1 MPLESGTYVSDLVA
15 TNPAGSDEKKFGD
28 DHLRLIKSCVK
39 ATLPDGDHKI
49 RDVRAIAISADT
61 TVTVGAHDDA
71 YLSVDTSTA
80 TITLTVDD
88 SASRAWVFF
97 YKQTAGSNGITIKR
111 QSDSATMSTLASGLV
126 IVNGT
131 DISVITEPPDGSITP
146 AKIDSSQDYTF
157 GIVYGDAFVSAKNA
171 SNANEGG
178 RVALEPPTS
187 AVTLDT
193 ASKWNAMVG
202 IYTDGSSEDFFK
214 FPWKDSS
221 GTWRSYKLPLNT
233 GGYVWA
239 DDNFAARIAALT
251 ANASPTGTESVA
263 CDDGQRVTIKDI
275 AGFAFANPDFTS
287 GALSIDTSTTGII
300 TVAHGLGSTPSFV
313 IGKVVCNT
321 AELGYSVGDVFWFIY
336 TYAYVSANK
345 GYHVTADATNIYFAD
360 GMNGFYVVD
369 KSTATMSGITSAN
382 WDLYLLAWR

>member
-39 ATLPDGDHKI
+39 ATLPDGDHAI
-49 RDVRAIAISADT
+49 RDVRTIAISADT
-61 TVTVGAHDDA
+61 TVTVGTHDDA
-71 YLSVDTSTA
+71 YLSVDTSA
-80 TITLTVDD
+80 GAVTLTVDD
-88 SASRAWVFF
+88 SASRAWAFF

-131 DISVITEPPDGSITP
+131 DISVITEPPDGSIAP

-193 ASKWNAMVG
+193 SSKWNAMVG

-214 FPWKDSS
+214 FPWKDSG

-263 CDDGQRVTIKDI
+263 CDDGRRVTLQDI
-275 AGFAFANPDFTS
+275 ADLAGGSLTVGSGYIQTS
-287 GALSIDTSTTGII
+287 DGLIIQWAKYITSSTTKTVTI
-300 TVAHGLGSTPSFV
+300 TYPISFPNASIGGCATSPLVGGSYYASPIDAISWGASSCTITYNQNIDSASKE
-313 IGKVVCNT
+313 IHMI
-321 AELGYSVGDVFWFIY
+321 VF
-336 TYAYVSANK
+336 
-345 GYHVTADATNIYFAD
+345 GH
-360 GMNGFYVVD
+360 
-369 KSTATMSGITSAN
+369 
-382 WDLYLLAWR
+382 